1 MVPDGH
7 RSGAR
12 ESRGKALP
20 TVLTRS
26 PSIWFADSF
35 PRTRQFSLI
44 VTLLSV
50 PEFAFT
56 LPLISAFFAVSRP
69 SGVRE
74 NAGGLPPLV
83 MVGASAFQE
92 HVVHEY
98 LIALTNKHW
107 SCVAIRRINNAIRL
121 AATRNW
127 LSLPSSV
134 SSMLR
139 PIPRHNVC
147 RLWSAQF

>member
-26 PSIWFADSF
+26 PSIWFADNF

-83 MVGASAFQE
+83 MVGAVRRFRNTSFMNIWLPCA
-92 HVVHEY
+92 
-98 LIALTNKHW
+98 TNIGV
-107 SCVAIRRINNAIRL
+107 SFPFAGSINAIRL

-139 PIPRHNVC
+139 PSP
-147 RLWSAQF
+147 AT